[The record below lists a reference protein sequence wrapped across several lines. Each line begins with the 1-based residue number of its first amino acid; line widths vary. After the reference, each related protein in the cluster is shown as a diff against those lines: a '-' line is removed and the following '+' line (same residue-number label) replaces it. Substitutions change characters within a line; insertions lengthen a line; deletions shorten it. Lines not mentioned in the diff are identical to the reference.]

1 MQKIGLQIEFSA
13 VAGGLS
19 GRNPCPYGA
28 RVLPPI
34 PSGLARHGKH
44 RIDENK
50 LADRHP
56 FADDSRD
63 ERSKRLSN
71 EDEVYPLSDFP
82 EHDLSIV
89 VETCAFVVARQI
101 NRDRF
106 ALSLLQQTDK
116 SMPIPSHSAGAGN

>member
-1 MQKIGLQIEFSA
+1 MQQIGLQIEFSA
-13 VAGGLS
+13 VASALS
-19 GRNPCPYGA
+19 GGNPCPYGA

-56 FADDSRD
+56 FADDSRG

-71 EDEVYPLSDFP
+71 EGAVCPLSD
-82 EHDLSIV
+82 DG
-89 VETCAFVVARQI
+89 
-101 NRDRF
+101 DRF
-106 ALSLLQQTDK
+106 ALSLLQQCHD
-116 SMPIPSHSAGAGN
+116 SMPIPSHPPAPGNKMYEGLSR